1 MFGSSFGRADRWC
14 EVSRS
19 LRATVPSPLSPA
31 MKALVIDDDPST
43 QKIMKLLLE
52 KSGFEPVIYS
62 DGQNGCEA
70 ALVPDAP
77 PLVILDWMLPDVD
90 GLAVCK
96 KLRAAN
102 LKVRPYILFLTS
114 KKEKTDAAS
123 GLDVGAD
130 DFISKPF
137 NVVELQA
144 RLRVAQRTLEYQR
157 ELQKKAEA
165 FEVHAQRSQLLGEIS
180 VKQKAIDAPVSTA
193 APVAVGKKEIKP
205 TDFSNQEIRFLL
217 SATLMEM
224 RLVLEAAKVRN
235 GAEPLSLKSCD
246 YCAWGGLLLGNDN
259 AWLDI
264 MVAVKGTTL
273 TTLFGKA
280 LDRKATSEV
289 EHRYFLAEIARAIM
303 MGFMRTLERRSG
315 GVQHPLMSRTVK
327 VETSSAIP
335 PLPPDSKSYDLVIEG
350 EAVQLILA
358 MHDCPARELAPAS
371 LRELDLLAEQY
382 PSRAVSEIPIFMS
395 GVVLT
400 PRFIEKLVSHDESSR
415 MGELVRVRR
424 PSVMAQYF
432 NYAD

>member
-1 MFGSSFGRADRWC
+1 
-14 EVSRS
+14 
-19 LRATVPSPLSPA
+19 

-62 DGQNGCEA
+62 DGQKGCEA
-70 ALVPDAP
+70 ALAP
-77 PLVILDWMLPDVD
+77 EAPSLVILDWMLPDID

-114 KKEKTDAAS
+114 KKEKADAAS
-123 GLDVGAD
+123 GLDIGAD
-130 DFISKPF
+130 DFVSKPF
-137 NVVELQA
+137 NVAELQA
-144 RLRVAQRTLEYQR
+144 RLRVARRTLDYQR

-165 FEVHAQRSQLLGEIS
+165 FESHEQRNQLLGEIS
-180 VKQKAIDAPVSTA
+180 VKQKVADAPAVAKAAAVSPA
-193 APVAVGKKEIKP
+193 GKKEIKP

-264 MVAVKGTTL
+264 MVALKATTL
-273 TTLFGKA
+273 TALFGKA

-327 VETSSAIP
+327 VETSSAFP
-335 PLPPDSKSYDLVIEG
+335 PLPPESKSYDLVIEG

-358 MHDCPARELAPAS
+358 MHECPALELAPAS
-371 LRELDLLAEQY
+371 LRELDVLAEQF
-382 PSRAVSEIPIFMS
+382 PSRAVSEIPMFMN

-400 PRFIEKLVSHDESSR
+400 PRFIEKLVYHVETSQV
-415 MGELVRVRR
+415 GELVRVRR
-424 PSVMAQYF
+424 PSGMAQYF

>member
-1 MFGSSFGRADRWC
+1 
-14 EVSRS
+14 
-19 LRATVPSPLSPA
+19 

-52 KSGFEPVIYS
+52 KSGYEPVIYS
-62 DGQNGCEA
+62 DGQKGCEA
-70 ALVPDAP
+70 AMADGAP
-77 PLVILDWMLPDVD
+77 SLVILDWMLPDID
-90 GLAVCK
+90 GLAICK
-96 KLRAAN
+96 KLRAAS

-123 GLDVGAD
+123 GLDNGAD

-137 NVVELQA
+137 NVAELQA
-144 RLRVAQRTLEYQR
+144 RLRVAQRTLEYQS

-165 FEVHAQRSQLLGEIS
+165 FESHAQRSQLLGEIS
-180 VKQKAIDAPVSTA
+180 VKQQKGVDAPVA
-193 APVAVGKKEIKP
+193 AANAVQGATGKREIKP

-224 RLVLEAAKVRN
+224 RLVLEAAKVRT
-235 GAEPLSLKSCD
+235 GAEPLSIKSCD

-264 MVAVKGTTL
+264 MVATKSATL
-273 TTLFGKA
+273 TALFEKA

-327 VETSSAIP
+327 VETSSAFP
-335 PLPPDSKSYDLVIEG
+335 PMPPDSKSYDLVIEG
-350 EAVQLILA
+350 EAVQLVLA
-358 MHDCPARELAPAS
+358 MHECPSLELAPGS
-371 LRELDLLAEQY
+371 LRELDVLADQF
-382 PSRAVSEIPIFMS
+382 PSRAVSEVPMFMN

-400 PRFIEKLVSHDESSR
+400 PRFIEKLAFHVETSQV
-415 MGELVRVRR
+415 GELVRVRR
-424 PSVMAQYF
+424 PSGMAQYF

>member
-1 MFGSSFGRADRWC
+1 
-14 EVSRS
+14 
-19 LRATVPSPLSPA
+19 

-43 QKIMKLLLE
+43 HKIMKLLLE
-52 KSGFEPVIYS
+52 KSGYEPVIYS
-62 DGQNGCEA
+62 EGQKGCEA
-70 ALVPDAP
+70 ALAPDAP
-77 PLVILDWMLPDVD
+77 SLVILDWMLPDID

-123 GLDVGAD
+123 GLDIGAD
-130 DFISKPF
+130 DYISKPF
-137 NVVELQA
+137 NVAELQA
-144 RLRVAQRTLEYQR
+144 RLRVAQRTLDYQR

-165 FEVHAQRSQLLGEIS
+165 FEVHEQRSQQLGEIS
-180 VKQKAIDAPVSTA
+180 VKQKVAD
-193 APVAVGKKEIKP
+193 APVAVAKAAPAAAGKKEIKP

-264 MVAVKGTTL
+264 MVALKGTTL
-273 TTLFGKA
+273 TALFGKA

-327 VETSSAIP
+327 VETSSAFP
-335 PLPPDSKSYDLVIEG
+335 PLPVDSKSYDLVIEG

-358 MHDCPARELAPAS
+358 MHECPSLELAPGS
-371 LRELDLLAEQY
+371 LRELDVLAEQF
-382 PSRAVSEIPIFMS
+382 PSRAVSEIPMFMN

-400 PRFIEKLVSHDESSR
+400 PRFIEKLVYHVETSQV
-415 MGELVRVRR
+415 GELVRVRR
-424 PSVMAQYF
+424 PSGMAQHF